1 MYPIYVCSTFL
12 FRVPPHNTQTSGNML
27 LKYYLFRQ
35 AIKSGWPQYE
45 LLKCP
50 TAMIVKMLANWIF
63 ASQRR
68 QGNLV
73 SSGQVSWSLG
83 GSGSLIM
90 GLSSSKIGV
99 K

>member
-1 MYPIYVCSTFL
+1 MYVSYFFSVYPHTTPK
-12 FRVPPHNTQTSGNML
+12 PPEM
-27 LKYYLFRQ
+27 Q

>member
-1 MYPIYVCSTFL
+1 
-12 FRVPPHNTQTSGNML
+12 ML

-68 QGNLV
+68 AGKSGEFRPGQLVTRCLPLSLSLSGNGALV
-73 SSGQVSWSLG
+73 QQNRRKMKL
-83 GSGSLIM
+83 
-90 GLSSSKIGV
+90 LSTLWPAL
-99 K
+99 